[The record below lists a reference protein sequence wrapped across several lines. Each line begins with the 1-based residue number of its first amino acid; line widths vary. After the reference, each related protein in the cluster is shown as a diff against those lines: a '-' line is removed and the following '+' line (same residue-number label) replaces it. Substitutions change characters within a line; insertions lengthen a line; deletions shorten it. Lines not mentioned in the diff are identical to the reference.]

1 MDTKTRALHQGLI
14 RLAKGAI
21 KLWEGYIAPPSEQY
35 PDAPVPP
42 DKAAPTGES
51 K

>member
-1 MDTKTRALHQGLI
+1 MDQKTRALHQTLI

-21 KLWEGYIAPPSEQY
+21 KAWEAYIEPTSAQY
-35 PDAPVPP
+35 PDAPAPP
-42 DKAAPTGES
+42 EKAAPTGGQ

>member
-1 MDTKTRALHQGLI
+1 MDAKTRALHQGLI

-21 KLWEGYIAPPSEQY
+21 KLWEGFIEGASAQY
-35 PDAPVPP
+35 PDAPVPAEKP
-42 DKAAPTGES
+42 APAGGP